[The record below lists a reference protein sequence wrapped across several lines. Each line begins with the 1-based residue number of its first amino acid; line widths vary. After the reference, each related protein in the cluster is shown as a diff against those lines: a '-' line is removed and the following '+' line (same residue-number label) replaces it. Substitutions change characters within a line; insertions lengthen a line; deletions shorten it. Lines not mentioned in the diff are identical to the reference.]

1 LDTAV
6 KQRYVGVMVII
17 SLGIIFLP
25 SLFYRDNDERMVVD
39 TQSLIPPKPDVR
51 TIVVVSPE
59 RVEQIPA
66 PTPEEAFQPRP
77 AIESSVVEQAKVPS
91 SVKATSKKAPE
102 STLAL
107 DSNGLPT
114 SWVIQAASFQS
125 EVHAKTLSDKL
136 RAKKYK
142 AYVRSVKT
150 SKGQFFRVLIGPY
163 IDKQRAQTAKA
174 SVDKTY
180 RVKGQIL
187 RFSSN

>member
-1 LDTAV
+1 MDTAV
-6 KQRYVGVMVII
+6 KQRYVGVMVLI

-51 TIVVVSPE
+51 TIVIVSPE
-59 RVEQIPA
+59 RTEQTPA
-66 PTPEEAFQPRP
+66 PLPEKAFQPTP
-77 AIESSVVEQAKVPS
+77 DVKSPVLAKINEAKAVSDKTPS
-91 SVKATSKKAPE
+91 SSK
-102 STLAL
+102 TILAL

-114 SWVIQAASFQS
+114 SWVIQAASFKS
-125 EVHAKTLSDKL
+125 EAHANTLSDKL

-174 SVDKTY
+174 SVDKAY